1 MLESALDRVIEKIME
16 PRLMNVSWTRKEILV
31 AGLVNGIVF
40 SSLGDSMNNQQSGKW
55 NDWMVVNDSVMG
67 GISQSRPEITNRD
80 TLVFTGN
87 VSLENNGGFA
97 SIRHVAEPFDLGR
110 GEGVLLR
117 VKGDGKKYQLRVRTS
132 DGFDGMAY
140 KTDFQTV
147 KGEWQE
153 FRFPWNVFT
162 ATYRGRLIENAPAL
176 EAINIRQI
184 GFLISDKQAGSFV
197 LEIVTLVAY

>member
-1 MLESALDRVIEKIME
+1 ME
-16 PRLMNVSWTRKEILV
+16 ARLMNVSWTRKLV
-31 AGLVNGIVF
+31 LVTGIF
-40 SSLGDSMNNQQSGKW
+40 YGFAMGSLGETMNDKPSGKW

-67 GISQSRPEITNRD
+67 GISQSRPEITDRD
-80 TLVFTGN
+80 TLVFLGN

-97 SIRHVAEPFDLGR
+97 SIRHVAEPFGLEK
-110 GEGVLLR
+110 GEGIFLR

-140 KTDFQTV
+140 KTDFNTE

-153 FRFPWNVFT
+153 FRFPWNGFT

-184 GFLISDKQAGSFV
+184 GFLISDNQEGSFE
-197 LEIVTLVAY
+197 LEIKALEAY

>member
-1 MLESALDRVIEKIME
+1 ME
-16 PRLMNVSWTRKEILV
+16 PRLMNVRWTRKQVLV
-31 AGLVNGIVF
+31 AGLINGIVL
-40 SSLGDSMNNQQSGKW
+40 SSPGASMNNQQSGKW

-97 SIRHVAEPFDLGR
+97 SIRHVAEPFGLGR

-117 VKGDGKKYQLRVRTS
+117 VKGDGKNYQLRLRTS

-140 KTDFQTV
+140 KADFETV
-147 KGEWQE
+147 KGEWKE

-162 ATYRGRLIENAPAL
+162 ATYRGQFIKDAPL
-176 EAINIRQI
+176 LKPLNIRQV
-184 GFLISDKQAGSFV
+184 GFLIADKQAGSFE
-197 LEIVTLVAY
+197 LEIQALEAF